1 MKHILAD
8 TFGIIAF
15 FDEFLNKLGPEIGVP
30 IVVGLACILFV
41 ILLIKIFYRK
51 TTKED

>member
-15 FDEFLNKLGPEIGVP
+15 FDEFLNKLGPEIGTP
-30 IVVGLACILFV
+30 LVVFFAGTLFV

-51 TTKED
+51 TTK